1 MSDKETMKRMQ
12 ELFEPIE
19 QQILMCDSAEEVL
32 MLASVMLTKT
42 ITIFDAQIGEAGR
55 REIINGYGYGRPN

>member
-1 MSDKETMKRMQ
+1 MKRMQ
-12 ELFEPIE
+12 ELFEPIDR
-19 QQILMCDSAEEVL
+19 QILMCDSAEEVL
-32 MLASVMLTKT
+32 MLASVMLTEA

>member
-1 MSDKETMKRMQ
+1 MKRMQ

-19 QQILMCDSAEEVL
+19 QQILMCDSREEVL

-42 ITIFDAQIGEAGR
+42 ITIFDAHIGEDGR
-55 REIINGYGYGRPN
+55 REIVNGYGYGRPN